1 VAQADGSVEDF
12 FLTHLGDPIEQ
23 LAQWK
28 GHSAQSE

>member
-12 FLTHLGDPIEQ
+12 FLTHLGEPIEQ

-28 GHSAQSE
+28 GRAAGTE